1 MHFSIDRKYFFEKLS
16 IVSRAIS
23 VFSPLPVLSGIC
35 IDVKDGQII
44 LTGSD
49 SNISIRTVI
58 VPGELNDLN
67 IQEEGS
73 IIMDSKYL
81 LEIVRKLDCKSI
93 EMELVDYSLVRI
105 SSDNGQFNLNGIQAN
120 EYPDIDFSQPNHHFV
135 LSAQELKSIVSQ
147 TAFAC
152 SDKDQRPVLTGV
164 NFHSQG
170 NTLYC
175 SATDSYRLARKEIE
189 LSTAQDFNITIP
201 SKSLTEV
208 VRSVGEEDTIDIY
221 ADSKKAQFIFD
232 KTIIQTRLIDGTF
245 PDVQRIIPTSAVSTM
260 IVDSYEIS
268 STIDRTNFIRN
279 DKVHLIKL
287 ECAIDETHIK
297 TYSSEIGN
305 SDEVLT
311 HCEYQG
317 EDISLT
323 CNGTY
328 MLDAIKALS
337 CEKVKIEFSGFMK
350 PIKVSNPEDASV
362 LMILVPIRSYD

>member
-1 MHFSIDRKYFFEKLS
+1 MHFSIDRKYFFDKLS

-23 VFSPLPVLSGIC
+23 VFSPLPALSGIC
-35 IDVKDGQII
+35 IDVKEDSII

-58 VPGELNDLN
+58 VPGELNKLN
-67 IQEEGS
+67 IEEEGS
-73 IIMDSKYL
+73 IIIDSKYL
-81 LEIVRKLDCKSI
+81 LEIVRKLDCSQI
-93 EMELVDYSLVRI
+93 EMEVIDYSLVRI
-105 SSDNGQFNLNGIQAN
+105 SSDNGQFNLNGIRSN
-120 EYPDIDFSQPNHHFV
+120 EYPDIDFSQPVHHF
-135 LSAQELKSIVSQ
+135 ELTAKDLKAIVSQ

-164 NFHSQG
+164 NFNCEG

-175 SATDSYRLARKEIE
+175 SGTDSYRLARKTIH
-189 LSTAQDFNITIP
+189 LSTTQDFNITIP
-201 SKSLTEV
+201 SKSLVEV
-208 VRSVGEEDTIDIY
+208 VRSVSDEDLVNIFV
-221 ADSKKAQFIFD
+221 DSKKAQFVFD
-232 KTIIQTRLIDGTF
+232 KTVIQTRLIDGTF
-245 PDVQRIIPTSAVSTM
+245 PDVQRIIPTSSVSKM
-260 IVDSYEIS
+260 LVDSYEIS

-279 DKVHLIKL
+279 DKIHLIKL
-287 ECAIDETHIK
+287 ECSPDQTHIK

-305 SDEVLT
+305 SDEILT
-311 HCEYQG
+311 QCEYEG

-337 CEKVKIEFSGFMK
+337 CEKVLIEFSGFMK
-350 PIKVSNPEDASV
+350 PIKVSNPEDDSV

>member
-35 IDVKDGQII
+35 IDIKDGQII

-58 VPGELNDLN
+58 VPGELNNLH
-67 IQEEGS
+67 IEEEGS

-81 LEIVRKLDCKSI
+81 LEIVRKLDCKNI
-93 EMELVDYSLVRI
+93 EMERLDFSLVRI
-105 SSDNGQFNLNGIQAN
+105 SSDNGQFNLNGIESN
-120 EYPDIDFSQPNHHFV
+120 EYPDIDFSKPNHHFV
-135 LSAQELKSIVSQ
+135 LKALDLKAIVSQ
-147 TAFAC
+147 TSFAC

-170 NTLYC
+170 NLLSC
-175 SATDSYRLARKEIE
+175 SATDSYRLARKQIE
-189 LSTAQDFNITIP
+189 LSTSQDFNITIP
-201 SKSLTEV
+201 NKSLIEV
-208 VRSVGEEDTIDIY
+208 VRSITDEDTIDIY

-245 PDVQRIIPTSAVSTM
+245 PDVQRIIPTSSVSEM
-260 IVDSYEIS
+260 LVDSHEIAA
-268 STIDRTNFIRN
+268 TIDRTNFIRN
-279 DKVHLIKL
+279 DKVHLVKL
-287 ECAIDETHIK
+287 ECTQEETHIK

-311 HCEYQG
+311 QCEYKG

-350 PIKVSNPEDASV
+350 PIKVSNPEDDSV